1 MNLKRMVLCAVFL
14 SAALSAAEPF
24 SFVRPVKVSDSFLCS
39 VFIRQSSRYS
49 FFIPGADQPVVKLSS
64 VQADFYGYLTVRQVN
79 SAGNPERL
87 SIRADRFSGSING
100 IPVKTDLPAGTWI
113 EADLSQGKAVFS
125 IGGKSLDPD
134 RQLLFGHLFP
144 PASNFSLADLTGR
157 SRILPKPGEG
167 WKPDLAAFLKML
179 GQRRIELTP
188 ASFRSGVTYHGP
200 DRVGKF
206 ACRKF
211 SILIETVRLTDYDC
225 RFKVTFSLAPS
236 GPPVQS
242 TRDVTE
248 VIRQVVRSEQPFAA
262 GTKIELHNHDHNE
275 CTLFPVES
283 VPPLKKPKKKLGAW
297 ESLLF

>member
-125 IGGKSLDPD
+125 IGGK
-134 RQLLFGHLFP
+134 RLFGPH
-144 PASNFSLADLTGR
+144 DLPDHFGDIACGLDRRTGR
-157 SRILPKPGEG
+157 SQGESDFEPAVVIGQTDGFDQDAEFPAGEFSDPVRPVVSDAAAERCGCKLDPALSEHFQESSQIGLPS
-167 WKPDLAAFLKML
+167 LAS
-179 GQRRIELTP
+179 LTP
-188 ASFRSGVTYHGP
+188 VM
-200 DRVGKF
+200 
-206 ACRKF
+206 
-211 SILIETVRLTDYDC
+211 
-225 RFKVTFSLAPS
+225 
-236 GPPVQS
+236 S
-242 TRDVTE
+242 T
-248 VIRQVVRSEQPFAA
+248 IQ
-262 GTKIELHNHDHNE
+262 
-275 CTLFPVES
+275 
-283 VPPLKKPKKKLGAW
+283 
-297 ESLLF
+297 